1 MSSNI
6 KLILKD
12 LFKLQRLGIKVGL
25 EHTEELLKAIGDP
38 HLNLDCIHIA
48 GTNGKGSTCA
58 IINRILIESGLNVG
72 LYTSP
77 HLVNF
82 NERIRVN
89 NQEISDHDIALFMKE
104 NMIHIKKIKATF
116 FETTTAM
123 ALDYFNKKS
132 VDIAVIET
140 GLGGRLD
147 STNVISPL
155 VCGITSISLDHSD
168 ILGDS
173 IEKISREKAGI
184 IKKSTPIYMYE
195 QSENVGE
202 IIKKKASEESA
213 PLTIIKRNDIDISMV
228 HNLGSVFKYKGYNIK
243 LPLIGWHQVQNCVL
257 AIDIAEFVLRSSN
270 ENILKRAISKLSWPG
285 RMEKLSKKNIYYDVA
300 HNYDGIKSLIN
311 TVKRIHPKEKIVGL
325 FCIKAEKNIEL
336 ICGLLRKNFTKVIIC
351 QDKEKYLLSV
361 KALSKIFKKE
371 KINFLE
377 KKSVKNGIEVLRKIK
392 TGEYVGLIF
401 GSHYIAK
408 EVYSEF

>member
-1 MSSNI
+1 MSSKI
-6 KLILKD
+6 KPILED
-12 LFKLQRLGIKVGL
+12 LYSLQRLGIKVGL
-25 EHTEELLKAIGDP
+25 EHTEKLLNAIGGP
-38 HLNLDCIHIA
+38 HLNLNCIHIA

-58 IINRILIESGLNVG
+58 IINRILIESGLTVG

-82 NERIRVN
+82 NERIQVN
-89 NQEISDHDIALFMKE
+89 DQEISDYDIAQFMKE
-104 NMIHIKKIKATF
+104 NSSHIKKINTTF

-123 ALDYFNKKS
+123 AFDYFHKKS

-147 STNVISPL
+147 STNVISPM

-168 ILGDS
+168 ILGNT
-173 IEKISREKAGI
+173 IEKISQEKAGI
-184 IKKSTPIYMYE
+184 IKKNTPIYIFE
-195 QSENVGE
+195 QNENIIE
-202 IIKKKASEESA
+202 IIKAKSA
-213 PLTIIKRNDIDISMV
+213 KENAPISLIKNNNIFISLSN
-228 HNLGSVFKYKGYNIK
+228 NLGSVFKYKDFNIK
-243 LPLIGWHQVQNCVL
+243 LPLIGGHQIQNCVL
-257 AIDIAEFVLRSSN
+257 AIDIAEFVLKRLN
-270 ENILKRAISKLSWPG
+270 TKLLNRAISKLSWAG
-285 RMEKLSKKNIYYDVA
+285 RMEKLSGENIYYDVA

-311 TVKRIHPKEKIVGL
+311 TVEKIHPNKEIVGL

-336 ICGLLRKNFTKVIIC
+336 ICDLLRKNLKKVIIC

-371 KINFLE
+371 KINFSA
-377 KKSVKNGIEVLRKIK
+377 KNSVKESIKILK
-392 TGEYVGLIF
+392 NADMGEYVRLIF
-401 GSHYIAK
+401 GSHYIAN